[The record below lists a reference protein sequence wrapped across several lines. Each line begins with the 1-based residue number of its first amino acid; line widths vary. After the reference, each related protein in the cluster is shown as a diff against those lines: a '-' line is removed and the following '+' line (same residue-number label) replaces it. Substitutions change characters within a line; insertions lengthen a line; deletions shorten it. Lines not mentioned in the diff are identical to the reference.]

1 MSSTLTSVVIPA
13 YNRADYLPQT
23 VESALKQEG
32 AEIEVIIVDDGSTD
46 DTAAVCERHQNVWG
60 ERVRYVWQENAERC
74 VARNH
79 GLRLA
84 RGEFVAFLDSDDLLR
99 PQHVAACVA
108 ALREDPNAAAAYG
121 DHGLVDAEGKVIREH
136 VPRPR
141 FENERFKRELCL
153 KQLIIFPTEVVVRR
167 SALDT
172 AYGGSTDVFDP
183 EAVMLEEWL
192 VWVTLLRASD
202 FRRVGRPTVWRRLH
216 PNSTWGNPDKFARQS
231 VRATEKVIATG
242 LPEALDIPGRRI
254 LAVNRTHC
262 AYGFYLAGRWPEA
275 RRELGA
281 ALREYP
287 LVARERHFW
296 SVAARL
302 CVGKRLSQSIR
313 TARHRGRDGLAGVE
327 GTPTKP

>member
-1 MSSTLTSVVIPA
+1 MSDSLTSVVIPA
-13 YNRADYLPQT
+13 YNRADYLPLT
-23 VESALKQEG
+23 VESALAQEG
-32 AEIEVIIVDDGSTD
+32 AEVEVIIVDDGSTD
-46 DTAAVCERHQNVWG
+46 DTAAVVERHKNVWG
-60 ERVRYVWQENAERC
+60 ERVRYVWQKNAERC

-99 PQHVAACVA
+99 PQHVRSCVA
-108 ALREDPNAAAAYG
+108 ALQEDEGAAAAYG
-121 DHGLVDAEGKVIREH
+121 DHGLVDAVGKVIREH
-136 VPRPR
+136 VPRPA
-141 FENERFKRELCL
+141 FEGERFKRELCL

-167 SALDT
+167 SALEA
-172 AYGGSTDVFDP
+172 AYGSTDVFDP

-192 VWVTLLRASD
+192 VWVNLLRTSN
-202 FRRVGRPTVWRRLH
+202 FRRVGRPTAWRRLH
-216 PNSTWGNPDKFARQS
+216 PDSTWGNPDKFARQS

-242 LPEALDIPGRRI
+242 LPAALGIPGRRI

-262 AYGFYLAGRWPEA
+262 AYGYYLAGRFREA
-275 RRELGA
+275 RRELSA
-281 ALREYP
+281 AVREYP
-287 LVARERHFW
+287 LVVRERHFW

>member
-1 MSSTLTSVVIPA
+1 MSSPLTSVVIPA
-13 YNRADYLPQT
+13 YNRADYLPLT
-23 VESALKQEG
+23 VESALAQEG
-32 AEIEVIIVDDGSTD
+32 AEVEVIVVDDGSTD
-46 DTAAVCERHQNVWG
+46 DTAAVVGRHKAAWG
-60 ERVRYVWQENAERC
+60 ERFRYVWQENAERC

-99 PQHVAACVA
+99 PQHVSACVA
-108 ALREDPNAAAAYG
+108 ALREDPEAAAAYG
-121 DHGLVDAEGKVIREH
+121 DHGLVDAEGRVIREH
-136 VPRPR
+136 VTRPA
-141 FENERFKRELCL
+141 FEGERFKRELCL
-153 KQLIIFPTEVVVRR
+153 KQIIIFPAEVVVRR
-167 SALDT
+167 SALEA
-172 AYGGSTDVFDP
+172 AYGSAEVFDP

-192 VWVTLLRASD
+192 VWVNLLRASE
-202 FRRVGRPTVWRRLH
+202 FRRLGRPTVWRRLH

-242 LPEALDIPGRRI
+242 LPEALGIPGRRI

-262 AYGFYLAGRWPEA
+262 AYGYYLAGRWPDA
-275 RRELGA
+275 RRELAA

-287 LVARERHFW
+287 RVVAERHFW

-313 TARHRGRDGLAGVE
+313 TARHRGRGGLPGVE

>member
-1 MSSTLTSVVIPA
+1 MSSSLTSVVIPA
-13 YNRADYLPQT
+13 YNRADYLPLT
-23 VESALKQEG
+23 VESALRQEG
-32 AEIEVIIVDDGSTD
+32 AEVEVIVVDDGSTD
-46 DTAAVCERHQNVWG
+46 DTAAVCERHRNVWG

-74 VARNH
+74 VARNN
-79 GLRLA
+79 GLGHA

-99 PQHVAACVA
+99 PNHVRECVA
-108 ALREDPNAAAAYG
+108 ALREDADTAAAYG

-136 VPRPR
+136 VARPA
-141 FENERFKRELCL
+141 FEGERFKREICL
-153 KQLIIFPTEVVVRR
+153 KQLIIFPTETVVRR
-167 SALDT
+167 SALEA
-172 AYGGSTDVFDP
+172 AYGSNEVFDP

-192 VWVTLLRASD
+192 VWVTLLRTSE

-242 LPEALDIPGRRI
+242 LPETLGIPGRRI

-262 AYGFYLAGRWPEA
+262 AYGFYLAGRFADA
-275 RRELGA
+275 RRELSA

-287 LVARERHFW
+287 RVVRERHFW

-302 CVGKRLSQSIR
+302 CVGKRLSRSIR
-313 TARHRGRDGLAGVE
+313 TARHRGRDGLRSAE
-327 GTPTKP
+327 GSPTKP

>member
-1 MSSTLTSVVIPA
+1 M
-13 YNRADYLPQT
+13 
-23 VESALKQEG
+23 
-32 AEIEVIIVDDGSTD
+32 
-46 DTAAVCERHQNVWG
+46 
-60 ERVRYVWQENAERC
+60 
-74 VARNH
+74 ARNH

-84 RGEFVAFLDSDDLLR
+84 RGEFVCFLDSDDLLR
-99 PQHVAACVA
+99 PQHVRECLA
-108 ALREDPNAAAAYG
+108 ALGEDPQAAAAYSN
-121 DHGLVDAEGKVIREH
+121 HGLIDAEGKVIREH
-136 VPRPR
+136 VTRPA
-141 FENERFKRELCL
+141 FEGERFKREICL

-167 SALDT
+167 SALEA
-172 AYGGSTDVFDP
+172 AYGSREVFDP

-192 VWVTLLRASD
+192 VWVNLLRTSE

-242 LPEALDIPGRRI
+242 LPESLGIPGRRI

-262 AYGFYLAGRWPEA
+262 AYGYYLAGRFADA

-287 LVARERHFW
+287 LVVRERHFW

-302 CVGKRLSQSIR
+302 CVGKRLSRSIR
-313 TARHRGRDGLAGVE
+313 SARHRGRGEGLAGVE
-327 GTPTKP
+327 GSPTKP

>member
-1 MSSTLTSVVIPA
+1 MSSPLTSIVIPA
-13 YNRADYLPQT
+13 YNRADYLPPA
-23 VESALKQEG
+23 VESALAQEG
-32 AEIEVIIVDDGSTD
+32 AEVEVIVVDDGSTD
-46 DTAAVCERHQNVWG
+46 DTAAVVERHKSVWG

-74 VARNH
+74 VARNN
-79 GLRLA
+79 GLRHA

-99 PQHVAACVA
+99 PQHVRECVA
-108 ALREDPNAAAAYG
+108 ALQEDAGAAAAYG

-141 FENERFKRELCL
+141 FEGERFKRELCL

-167 SALDT
+167 SALAA
-172 AYGGSTDVFDP
+172 AYGSRDVFDP

-192 VWVTLLRASD
+192 VWVTLLRTSE

-242 LPEALDIPGRRI
+242 LPATLGIPGRRI
-254 LAVNRTHC
+254 LAINRTHC
-262 AYGFYLAGRWPEA
+262 AYGYYLAGRFREA
-275 RRELGA
+275 RRELSA
-281 ALREYP
+281 ALGEYP

-302 CVGKRLSQSIR
+302 CVGKRLSRSIR
-313 TARHRGRDGLAGVE
+313 AARHRGRDVPAGAE
-327 GTPTKP
+327 GATTKP